1 MKKIVLILV
10 MLLSAFGNILNEA
23 DKAYAKKEYKTAI
36 KLLQNACD
44 KNMAVG
50 CHNLALMYL
59 NGNGVEINLKK
70 VLCFFKKLVIKK

>member
-10 MLLSAFGNILNEA
+10 MLSSAFGNILNEA

-36 KLLQNACD
+36 KLLRNACD

-59 NGNGVEINLKK
+59 NGNGVEINLEKSA
-70 VLCFFKKLVIKK
+70 FKKLVIKK